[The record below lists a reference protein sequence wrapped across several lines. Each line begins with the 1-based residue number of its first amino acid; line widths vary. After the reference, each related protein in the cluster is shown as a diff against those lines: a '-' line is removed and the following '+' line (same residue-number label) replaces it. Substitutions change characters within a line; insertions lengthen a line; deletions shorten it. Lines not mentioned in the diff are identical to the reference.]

1 MDKERQLIVKTER
14 MIDDLKAVCGEYG
27 LSNTGN
33 EYKIIADSFLY
44 KYLNDK
50 FLYEFK
56 RIDKNLSK
64 TSTTK
69 EVEEEIMKLTP
80 AEMSKYRYGLGA
92 NVAFVRKEFLVSYLF
107 NNKNSTTPRFYELFD
122 NALDGISNDNIDIF
136 SVRTGSKEKIKL
148 FSLISQYIIES
159 NKKNDFAKA
168 IIDKLV
174 EFSFDEVFE
183 EKYDFFATIF
193 EYLIKDY
200 NKDFGKYAEYYTPN
214 SIARIIAKIL
224 VPDTEK
230 VRNVSIY
237 DPSAGSG
244 TLLLALAHE
253 IGEEDCTLYTQDIS
267 QKSNE
272 FLRLNLI
279 LNNLVHS
286 LDNVV
291 HGNTLLNPAH
301 LNKEGNKLAQFDY
314 IVSNPPFKTDF
325 SDYRDKLEDDKYSDR
340 FFAGVP
346 NIPNEKVDSM
356 AIYLLFIQH
365 IIYSLKAE
373 GKAAIVVPTG
383 FLTAKNGIEYRIRE
397 KIINN
402 NWLRGVIS
410 MPSNIFATTGT
421 NVSIMFIDKNKKDD
435 NCILMDATSL
445 GTSEKVGKIKKTILK
460 SEEQARIVDIFNNVE
475 IIDNISVS
483 VKNDAIKNNRCFFNA
498 GQYFDVQFD
507 TGVYTK
513 EQFIEK
519 FEPIKNNIKEISM
532 DNSTNIKDFI
542 SSINNI
548 KFVSNNVEMVY
559 NDILKQEIP
568 SNWEVKQIKDCIT
581 KISTGLNPRS
591 HFKLGKG
598 NIKYITVKNLSV
610 DDSIDFDNCDVIDEE
625 ALKIVHSRSDISK
638 GDILLA
644 SICPLGRCYLI
655 DEKPKGWDINESVFA
670 IRPNHDVVTS
680 EYLYLM
686 FKHPA
691 IVKKLTNKSTGS
703 IFKGIRQD
711 DILKMYIPV
720 PDKKTMKLISIELG
734 KMIKLKRNINEI
746 NRQLD
751 KSKDL
756 IIPLLMNG
764 QLKIED

>member
-107 NNKNSTTPRFYELFD
+107 NNKNSTTPKFYELFD

-148 FSLISQYIIES
+148 FSPISQYIIES

-346 NIPNEKVDSM
+346 KIPNKDKDKM
-356 AIYLLFIQH
+356 PIYLLFVQH
-365 IIYSLKAE
+365 ILYSLKDN

-383 FLTAKNGIEYRIRE
+383 FITAQSGIEKSIRKE
-397 KIINN
+397 IIDKG
-402 NWLRGVIS
+402 WLKGVIS

-421 NVSIMFIDKNKKDD
+421 NVSILFIDKEKKSDLV
-435 NCILMDATSL
+435 ILIDS
-445 GTSEKVGKIKKTILK
+445 SKVGTKIKDGKNQRTVLNHNDIEKIEDTFIKCLELEDF
-460 SEEQARIVDIFNNVE
+460 SVIVDYEKIK
-475 IIDNISVS
+475 D
-483 VKNDAIKNNRCFFNA
+483 KNYSLSA
-498 GQYFDVQFD
+498 GQYFEIKIPFSNI
-507 TGVYTK
+507 TPEEFEK
-513 EQFIEK
+513 NKNKSIE
-519 FEPIKNNIKEISM
+519 EIKNILLTNENLGKEI
-532 DNSTNIKDFI
+532 IKDLE
-542 SSINNI
+542 
-548 KFVSNNVEMVY
+548 K
-559 NDILKQEIP
+559 
-568 SNWEVKQIKDCIT
+568 
-581 KISTGLNPRS
+581 
-591 HFKLGKG
+591 
-598 NIKYITVKNLSV
+598 IKY
-610 DDSIDFDNCDVIDEE
+610 
-625 ALKIVHSRSDISK
+625 
-638 GDILLA
+638 
-644 SICPLGRCYLI
+644 
-655 DEKPKGWDINESVFA
+655 
-670 IRPNHDVVTS
+670 
-680 EYLYLM
+680 
-686 FKHPA
+686 
-691 IVKKLTNKSTGS
+691 
-703 IFKGIRQD
+703 GI
-711 DILKMYIPV
+711 
-720 PDKKTMKLISIELG
+720 
-734 KMIKLKRNINEI
+734 
-746 NRQLD
+746 
-751 KSKDL
+751 
-756 IIPLLMNG
+756 
-764 QLKIED
+764 

>member
-148 FSLISQYIIES
+148 FSPISQYIIES

-237 DPSAGSG
+237 DPAAGSG

-253 IGEEDCTLYTQDIS
+253 IGESDCTLYTQDIS

-291 HGNTLLNPAH
+291 HGNTLLNPTH
-301 LNKEGNKLAQFDY
+301 LNKEENKLAQFDY

-346 NIPNEKVDSM
+346 NIPNTKKDSM

-365 IIYSLKAE
+365 ILYSLKDI

-383 FLTAKNGIEYRIRE
+383 FLTAQSGIEKRLRE
-397 KIINN
+397 HMINN
-402 NWLRGVIS
+402 KYLKGVIS

-421 NVSIMFIDKNKKDD
+421 NVSIVFIDKSIKSDRVF
-435 NCILMDATSL
+435 LMDASNL
-445 GTSEKVGKIKKTILK
+445 GEKIKDGKNQRTILSK
-460 SEEQARIVDIFNNVE
+460 KEILKIESNFIDSIEEEDFSVLVSIDDIKE
-475 IIDNISVS
+475 
-483 VKNDAIKNNRCFFNA
+483 KNYSFSA
-498 GQYFDVQFD
+498 GQYFEVKLEFSEL
-507 TGVYTK
+507 TK
-513 EQFIEK
+513 EEF
-519 FEPIKNNIKEISM
+519 
-532 DNSTNIKDFI
+532 NSR
-542 SSINNI
+542 
-548 KFVSNNVEMVY
+548 VE
-559 NDILKQEIP
+559 E
-568 SNWEVKQIKDCIT
+568 
-581 KISTGLNPRS
+581 LN
-591 HFKLGKG
+591 K
-598 NIKYITVKNLSV
+598 
-610 DDSIDFDNCDVIDEE
+610 
-625 ALKIVHSRSDISK
+625 
-638 GDILLA
+638 
-644 SICPLGRCYLI
+644 
-655 DEKPKGWDINESVFA
+655 DINELLSA
-670 IRPNHDVVTS
+670 N
-680 EYLYLM
+680 
-686 FKHPA
+686 
-691 IVKKLTNKSTGS
+691 N
-703 IFKGIRQD
+703 
-711 DILKMYIPV
+711 
-720 PDKKTMKLISIELG
+720 KLITEVNNTI
-734 KMIKLKRNINEI
+734 
-746 NRQLD
+746 
-751 KSKDL
+751 KDL
-756 IIPLLMNG
+756 LY
-764 QLKIED
+764 EES